1 MDSSLLSV
9 KSFCSYVVSNWCQ
22 TNPTMPKSD
31 DISRLF
37 SPAASSL
44 GAKFGS
50 LHPAPCRSVRLQS
63 LHNSRFVKLFSFVSC
78 PLVPS
83 FSLQKL

>member
-31 DISRLF
+31 SISRLLLVQRFHCREFVDTVIF
-37 SPAASSL
+37 SRYLLAS
-44 GAKFGS
+44 
-50 LHPAPCRSVRLQS
+50 P
-63 LHNSRFVKLFSFVSC
+63 
-78 PLVPS
+78 
-83 FSLQKL
+83 